1 MNHRRNEPADPLNL
15 RSLPPVTSEH
25 DAWPAIRNTLLHQR
39 RRSRAWRFGGAALAT
54 AATLVLALT
63 LTVNAPVP
71 DTVSPNGPGTD
82 DLLVAESGREAQSLP
97 LQEPSVESLIAMS
110 RQLEARVRQSRY
122 RVGDLPVRQL
132 VYQVEL
138 QDLIVQVDEGL
149 SRNPESI
156 ELWSQRVNLLM
167 DVVALYENNLRRDY
181 YRMASV

>member
-15 RSLPPVTSEH
+15 CSLPLVTSED
-25 DAWPAIRNTLLHQR
+25 DAWPAIRDALLHRR
-39 RRSRAWRFGGAALAT
+39 RRSRAWRLGGAALAT
-54 AATLVLALT
+54 AATLVLALA

-71 DTVSPNGPGTD
+71 DTVPPNVPGTG
-82 DLLVAESGREAQSLP
+82 DLLVEESGGDAQSLP
-97 LQEPSVESLIAMS
+97 LQQPSVESLIVMS
-110 RQLEARVRQSRY
+110 RQLEARARQFRS

-149 SRNPESI
+149 SRDPESI

-167 DVVALYENNLRRDY
+167 DVVGLYENDLRRDY
-181 YRMASV
+181 YRMASL

>member
-1 MNHRRNEPADPLNL
+1 MNHRRNEPTDPLNL
-15 RSLPPVTSEH
+15 RSLPPVASEH
-25 DAWPAIRNTLLHQR
+25 DAWPAIRDTLLHRR
-39 RRSRAWRFGGAALAT
+39 RRSRAWRFGGAAMAT
-54 AATLVLALT
+54 AAALVLALS
-63 LTVNAPVP
+63 LTVNTPMP
-71 DTVSPNGPGTD
+71 ETLSPNGPGTGE
-82 DLLVAESGREAQSLP
+82 LLVDESGREAQSLP
-97 LQEPSVESLIAMS
+97 LQEPRVESLIAMS
-110 RQLEARVRQSRY
+110 RQLESRARQFRD